1 MSIIAISLDN
11 LVSQHEEL
19 KQRFEHLRGYL

>member
-1 MSIIAISLDN
+1 MSTATISLDN
-11 LVSQHEEL
+11 LLSQHEEL